1 MAARPPVRD
10 ERAVAAY
17 VERFGDS
24 LTDAGMPR
32 LASRVFARLL
42 ADDDGR
48 MTAAELTE
56 ALEVS
61 PAAISGAVG
70 YLTQTYLIGKERER
84 GSRRDVYVVQSDA
97 WHGAMLSRDR
107 VLAKI
112 ETSLRSG
119 VPAVGGTS
127 ERGGPAAPALGRVP
141 RLPLRADG
149 RHRAGVGEPQG
160 RDHPGLARPTT
171 DARATRRE
179 RHVRPPS
186 GARGRTAYP
195 GGDVTSAT
203 IRHARGC
210 GRPPRRYARAHG

>member
-42 ADDDGR
+42 ADEDGR

-112 ETSLRSG
+112 ETNLRSG

-127 ERGGPAAPALGRVP
+127 GPAGR
-141 RLPLRADG
+141 RLQLSVEFLAFLSERMGDIEREWETRRADIT
-149 RHRAGVGEPQG
+149 
-160 RDHPGLARPTT
+160 RDWPT
-171 DARATRRE
+171 D
-179 RHVRPPS
+179 H
-186 GARGRTAYP
+186 
-195 GGDVTSAT
+195 
-203 IRHARGC
+203 
-210 GRPPRRYARAHG
+210 